1 MTGASDRTN
10 GVCVCQQ
17 EDSDPARYL
26 KWADAF
32 VIVYSITN
40 RASFETAREYV
51 ENITRFL
58 KQHSRDCPV
67 ALVGN
72 KIDLERYRYVYYP
85 VTWSDTGTCT
95 TL

>member
-1 MTGASDRTN
+1 MFT
-10 GVCVCQQ
+10 CIYLWQ

-40 RASFETAREYV
+40 RASFETAREDT
-51 ENITRFL
+51 ESIMHFL
-58 KQHSRDCPV
+58 KQNSRDFPV

-72 KIDLERYRYVYYP
+72 KIDLERYR
-85 VTWSDTGTCT
+85 
-95 TL
+95 